1 MPRTT
6 DPTPAHRIQ
15 FALFLLVERLVCA
28 LPWRTAWALGKAVGR
43 LWYRVDA
50 RHRRVVRDNLRR
62 SDLDLP
68 EAAIQALSRSCF
80 EHFGGM
86 LFATVHL
93 LRATPEAIRARARI
107 EGRENLEAA
116 FGEGKGVIGLT
127 GHIGNWELTA
137 LALGLAGWKVSAIGR
152 ELDNPLLEARLRS
165 FRMACGN
172 SVISKDGAVRG
183 SIRALREGQFVGFLL
198 DQDALAA
205 GVFVRYMGRWASTFS
220 TAGMLACRF
229 DLPVLPI
236 SSRVNPD
243 GTLTVTAHP
252 PFHADRTGDPAQDA
266 WLATQRMTTWLERE
280 VKANPSQWFWMHR
293 RFKTQPGPGEPDL
306 PPDSWLAAAAEAA
319 PETQV
324 LQRAGHE

>member
-1 MPRTT
+1 MPRAAT
-6 DPTPAHRIQ
+6 PTPAHRVQ
-15 FALFLLVERLVCA
+15 YALFLAVERLVCA
-28 LPWRTAWALGKAVGR
+28 LPWRTVWAIGRAVGR
-43 LWYRVDA
+43 LWFRIDA
-50 RHRRVVRDNLRR
+50 RHRRVVRDNLRA
-62 SDLDLP
+62 SDLGLAEP
-68 EAAIQALSRSCF
+68 EIKALSRACF

-93 LRATPEAIRARARI
+93 LRESPDSIRRLARI

-152 ELDNPLLEARLRS
+152 ELDNPLLEARLRT

-172 SVISKDGAVRG
+172 SVIPKDGAVRG
-183 SIRALREGQFVGFLL
+183 SIRALKEGQFVGFLL

-252 PFHADRTGDPAQDA
+252 PFHADRTGDPARDA
-266 WLATQRMTTWLERE
+266 WLATQRMTTWLEQQ

-306 PPDSWLAAAAEAA
+306 PPEAWLTAAG
-319 PETQV
+319 PES
-324 LQRAGHE
+324 